1 MPSLETQGLLFDLVF
16 LNNSM
21 KKLTGLET
29 AREIRRSK
37 SASACNIVF
46 VTSAEEHEQF
56 RQIGPLQVV
65 SKPCTLGYIET
76 IFEMVLTKP

>member
-1 MPSLETQGLLFDLVF
+1 MLTIGICDDGLLCRRLLVE
-16 LNNSM
+16 LINQY
-21 KKLTGLET
+21 
-29 AREIRRSK
+29 
-37 SASACNIVF
+37 
-46 VTSAEEHEQF
+46 AEEHEQF